1 MTDELDDVRE
11 KEEANY
17 QISVKVLGDSVSLV
31 QDLLDVHALITTTAA
46 RSKLILK
53 PEHYVTLHFSLAARY
68 PLTIGSLRCSERT
81 PPTRSEMAAWRSSAP
96 RSRLA

>member
-31 QDLLDVHALITTTAA
+31 QDLLDVHALKERRVA
-46 RSKLILK
+46 RQFRSLLVQ
-53 PEHYVTLHFSLAARY
+53 PRPLARPQLHAVVRRDDSQL
-68 PLTIGSLRCSERT
+68 S
-81 PPTRSEMAAWRSSAP
+81 
-96 RSRLA
+96 